1 MTCDWRRIGRAKL
14 GEGVIS
20 TSARSGVVEEADVSG
35 VATASEDG
43 FDGCTPA
50 EALIVKAAVG
60 AVPLTGTLAEGM
72 PDDCIPGVLSTG
84 VGRAAGVIPADGRL
98 VEGTLVKATID
109 KGRTGGNTTEGKS
122 GGSTNIGDGMKGEG
136 GCAEGRRVGV
146 VTEIAVPDPVAEI
159 GTVSGGAVG
168 GAAVSAGVAI
178 N

>member
-20 TSARSGVVEEADVSG
+20 TSASSGVVEEADVSG

-43 FDGCTPA
+43 FVGCTPA

-60 AVPLTGTLAEGM
+60 AVPLTGTLAEGT
-72 PDDCIPGVLSTG
+72 PVDSISVVLGTG
-84 VGRAAGVIPADGRL
+84 VGRAAGGIPADGRL
-98 VEGTLVKATID
+98 IDGTLVKDTLD
-109 KGRTGGNTTEGKS
+109 EGSTGGKSTEGRS
-122 GGSTNIGDGMKGEG
+122 GGSRNIGDGMKGEG
-136 GCAEGRRVGV
+136 GWAEGRRVGV
-146 VTEIAVPDPVAEI
+146 VSEIAVSDPGPAI